1 MSELDS
7 VLLARID
14 ERVGALTAKVSELE
28 ANLSD
33 TNKKLDEVSAQ
44 INRWRGAGPLLL
56 TIGAIV
62 GGVVAS
68 ADWIIRKFV

>member
-14 ERVGALTAKVSELE
+14 ERVGALTSKVNALE
-28 ANLSD
+28 TRFED
-33 TNKKLDEVSAQ
+33 THEKLEEVSAQ
-44 INRWRGAGPLLL
+44 INRWKGAGPLLL

-68 ADWIIRKFV
+68 ADWIIRKFA